1 MEARVF
7 RAAAITAWAP
17 IAWGSTYYVTRHYLP
32 PGIPLLGATI
42 RALPAGL
49 ILLAL
54 RPALPRGSWWWR
66 SALISVLTVG
76 GFFVL
81 IYVAGQSL
89 PSSVASTLMASSAA
103 AILLFAW
110 PLAGERPR
118 ARGVAGAATGLCG
131 VVLLLQ
137 AGAQQLDPIG
147 VLASLVAMGASSLG
161 FVLTKRWKPPVPPM
175 TFAGWQLTI
184 AGVLLAPVAVAVE
197 GTPPALTLVQVLAFG
212 YVALPATAVAY
223 SVWFYGFRHLPAATV
238 GVIGL
243 LNPLT
248 GTLLGALLASERL
261 TVAQVAG
268 AVLILGGVIIDLPR
282 HDTHLR
288 PTTTR
293 TPPPDPAACRS
304 RAPS

>member
-1 MEARVF
+1 MVK
-7 RAAAITAWAP
+7 AATVTAWAP

-32 PGIPLLGATI
+32 PGIPLLGASI

-81 IYVAGQSL
+81 IYVAGQRL
-89 PSSVASTLMASSAA
+89 PSSVASTLMAFSAA
-103 AILLFAW
+103 AIMLFAW

-118 ARGVAGAATGLCG
+118 ARGVMGAATGLLG

-137 AGAQQLDPIG
+137 AGSQQLDPVG
-147 VLASLVAMGASSLG
+147 VLASLVAMGSSSLG
-161 FVLTKRWKPPVPPM
+161 FVLTKRWKPPVSPM
-175 TFAGWQLTI
+175 TFTGWQLTI
-184 AGVLLAPVAVAVE
+184 AGVLLAPLAVAVE
-197 GTPPALTLVQVLAFG
+197 GPPPALSLGQVLAFG

-223 SVWFYGFRHLPAATV
+223 SVWFYGLRRLPAGTV

-248 GTLLGALLASERL
+248 GTLLGAFLASERL
-261 TVAQVAG
+261 TTAQVVG
-268 AVLILGGVIIDLPR
+268 AALILGGVLIDLPR
-282 HDTHLR
+282 HKTR
-288 PTTTR
+288 PPPPTTK
-293 TPPPDPAACRS
+293 TPPRSPAACRS
-304 RAPS
+304 EGPL